1 MAMSGFAATPMEH
14 GLSVLAE
21 CRPSGPVTGGAE
33 SRGQQVLIP
42 PRSFT
47 MAAPVHIAFAGH
59 RIQSCEGGSSWELKG
74 THPLAQGIVLE
85 PSTFQFGYDLVGAV
99 RRKEK

>member
-1 MAMSGFAATPMEH
+1 
-14 GLSVLAE
+14 
-21 CRPSGPVTGGAE
+21 
-33 SRGQQVLIP
+33 
-42 PRSFT
+42 